1 MSFLLLVIKFN
12 MMRSVTQ
19 ILVPT
24 DFSKGS
30 QNALRHA
37 LTLADRLRVPIKVL
51 HVVLPQTELMDVPV
65 MTAQLTREQVES
77 AKEVV
82 KSHIDG
88 TLTQVLQ
95 LINNP
100 PNVTS
105 EVVIG
110 FPVGAILQAAELED
124 TTLIVMGS
132 KGERGALERIFGSTT
147 SGVVGKS
154 KIDVMVIPE
163 EAGHNQY
170 KKVMY
175 ATDLSEAD
183 PFEIWRSV
191 EMLKLNDAH
200 LHVTHFYRNGDQ
212 KMANKMEELKGF
224 FADRTPTLSIQF
236 HNLPCDD
243 LEDDMEEFIE
253 TYDIDLLVM
262 YQKHRSFVERIFHH
276 SRTKEMAYET
286 EVPLLIIKG
295 K

>member
-1 MSFLLLVIKFN
+1 
-12 MMRSVTQ
+12 MRSVTQ
-19 ILVPT
+19 ILLPT

-30 QNALRHA
+30 QSALRHA
-37 LTLADRLRVPIKVL
+37 LVLGDRMRVPIKVL

-88 TLTQVLQ
+88 TMTQVLP
-95 LINNP
+95 LLEHP
-100 PNVTS
+100 PAITS

-110 FPVGAILQAAELED
+110 FPVGAILQAAEEEG
-124 TTLIVMGS
+124 TTLIIIGS

-154 KIDVMVIPE
+154 KNDVMVIPE
-163 EAGHNQY
+163 HAGSAKY
-170 KKVMY
+170 KRVMY
-175 ATDLSEAD
+175 ATDLCEAD

-191 EMLKLNDAH
+191 EMLSLQDAT
-200 LHVTHFYRNGDQ
+200 LHVTHYYRDVSE
-212 KMANKMEELKGF
+212 KMEHKMDLLKAF
-224 FADRTPTLSIQF
+224 FADRSPTISIKF
-236 HNLPCDD
+236 YNLPGND
-243 LEDDMEEFIE
+243 LEDDLDDFVE
-253 TYDIDLLVM
+253 THQIDLLVM
-262 YQKHRSFVERIFHH
+262 YQRHRSFIERLFHF